1 MNTVF
6 VWILV
11 AVSSA
16 GSGREGFAVPAFSP
30 AVATAEDCQK
40 LLQATQRVV
49 RQSDGR
55 RSAPAMEC
63 ISVRVL
69 APGPAVSAAPK
80 K

>member
-1 MNTVF
+1 MSTVL

-16 GSGREGFAVPAFSP
+16 GSGREGFAVPTFSP

-40 LLQATQRVV
+40 LLQAAQRVV

-55 RSAPAMEC
+55 SQAPAMEC

-69 APGPAVSAAPK
+69 APGPVISAPHK